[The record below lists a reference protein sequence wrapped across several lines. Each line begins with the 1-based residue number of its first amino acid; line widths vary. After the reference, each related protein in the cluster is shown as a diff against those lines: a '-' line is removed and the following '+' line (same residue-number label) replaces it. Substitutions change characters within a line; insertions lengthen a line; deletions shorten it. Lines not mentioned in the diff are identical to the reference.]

1 MSDHEKDETKDAG
14 AGDTEAGSGP
24 GPHDPGPKTGTRK
37 KDVPAPP
44 AE

>member
-1 MSDHEKDETKDAG
+1 MTDRAKEEKKDAG
-14 AGDTEAGSGP
+14 AGGTETAESE
-24 GPHDPGPKTGTRK
+24 PHDPGPKTGTRK